1 MGSNH
6 MMPNSQA
13 LQTFYGIFLGS
24 VPFMLLIAGAWFHNN
39 TLQKSILDRL
49 LAIELRLTNIESK
62 VASSDKRL
70 AVIESRSGIVF
81 HG

>member
-1 MGSNH
+1 
-6 MMPNSQA
+6 
-13 LQTFYGIFLGS
+13 
-24 VPFMLLIAGAWFHNN
+24 MLLIAGAWFHNN